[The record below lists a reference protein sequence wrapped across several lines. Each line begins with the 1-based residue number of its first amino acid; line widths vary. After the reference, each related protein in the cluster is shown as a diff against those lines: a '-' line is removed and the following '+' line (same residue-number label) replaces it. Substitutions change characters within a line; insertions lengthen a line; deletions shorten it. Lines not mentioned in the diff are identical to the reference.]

1 MAGTRSIWLIH
12 NASSG
17 SNDEAAL
24 AELDNACGEHGLCIA
39 RRTSFPADD
48 LPSQAEIDA
57 AGIDLVAVFA
67 GDGTINAALDHL
79 AGWGGE
85 VLILPGGTMNMLY
98 HRLFGELEVAEVLA
112 HLGAGRMH
120 TRRPGMIRSP
130 LGNAYV
136 DLLVGPGTSWSD
148 VREAMRDVDVASMA
162 AETRAAFAETLSGQP
177 VRCDKPE
184 LGRREG
190 YPLMQLE
197 PHDDH
202 IAVKAYH
209 AENAAEFLD
218 QLFALVRHDFRSG
231 PHEVI
236 GRCDRVV
243 VAGVECSGF
252 GVLLDGEQAEAD
264 DSCEFALAPCQVDLL
279 ATVAD
284 D

>member
-1 MAGTRSIWLIH
+1 MASTRTIWLIH
-12 NASSG
+12 NDSSG
-17 SNDEAAL
+17 SNDEEAL
-24 AELDNACGEHGLCIA
+24 AELDRACTEYGLCIA
-39 RRTSFPADD
+39 RRTSFPAEN
-48 LPSQAEIDA
+48 LPSQADIDA
-57 AGIDLVAVFA
+57 AGADTVAVFA

-79 AGWGGE
+79 AGWGGQ

-112 HLGAGRMH
+112 ELGAGRVV
-120 TRRPGMIRSP
+120 TRRPGMITSP

-148 VREAMRDVDVASMA
+148 VREAMRDADVASMA
-162 AETRAAFAETLSGQP
+162 ADTRTAFAETLSGQP
-177 VRCDKPE
+177 VYCREPA
-184 LGRREG
+184 LGRPEG
-190 YPLMQLE
+190 YPLLQLE

-209 AENAAEFLD
+209 AENVLEFLD

-231 PHEVI
+231 PHDLLGQCERLVL
-236 GRCDRVV
+236 
-243 VAGVECSGF
+243 AGVGRAGF